1 MRDLITPSMDS
12 ERRDSSL
19 LWGWERFFPELSRF
33 LNTAERQRETA
44 NEAYSHY
51 VLERLQTTLLSL
63 SGLMGHL
70 RSASINNTTEI
81 AVVSEQYYADLSEL
95 VICVRGIYSQW
106 EHHIDELA
114 RRDIHDSY
122 SAPLEEVS
130 RIGRPR
136 FDITR
141 EQVEHLASMSFPWSQ
156 IAKMLG
162 VSQSTLY
169 RRRVEFDMIGYARE
183 NITDDQLHS
192 ILIHLRQ
199 EMPSLGETMTWG
211 KIYSMGFVVRR
222 ERLRQAIRGIDPLHT
237 SLRWR
242 GYLTGR
248 RPYSV
253 PGPNSLWH
261 LGKYSNGL

>member
-1 MRDLITPSMDS
+1 MDS

-19 LWGWERFFPELSRF
+19 FFKVSGF

-51 VLERLQTTLLSL
+51 ILERLQTMLLSL

-70 RSASINNTTEI
+70 RSASINNTTEV

-130 RIGRPR
+130 HIGRPH

-141 EQVEHLASMSFPWSQ
+141 EQVEHLPSMSFPWSQ

-162 VSQSTLY
+162 VSRSTLY

-192 ILIHLRQ
+192 ILYIHLRQ

-248 RPYSV
+248 RPYSI